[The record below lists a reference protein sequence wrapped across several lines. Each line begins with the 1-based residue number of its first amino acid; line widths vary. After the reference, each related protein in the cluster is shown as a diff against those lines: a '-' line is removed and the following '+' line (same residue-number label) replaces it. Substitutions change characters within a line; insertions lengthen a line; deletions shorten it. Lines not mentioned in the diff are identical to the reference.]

1 MKYAHIIITLA
12 AFGMLSAGWW
22 VGKIDTATY
31 VPVAIAAVGG
41 TMWMSN
47 KAQSQTAT
55 PPKTAANPGTEVRP
69 PVDLPKQ
76 T

>member
-1 MKYAHIIITLA
+1 MKYAHVIVTLA

-22 VGKIDTATY
+22 FGKIDTTTY

-47 KAQSQTAT
+47 KAQTTPSNPPT
-55 PPKTAANPGTEVRP
+55 PPKPPGGS
-69 PVDLPKQ
+69 
-76 T
+76 